1 VLRAHYRVLTEAK
14 HLLAIVTGSDKPDK
28 DVTMIRVIAIAY
40 DRCCRTLLFVRG
52 FISLFEANRV
62 G

>member
-1 VLRAHYRVLTEAK
+1 LTEAK